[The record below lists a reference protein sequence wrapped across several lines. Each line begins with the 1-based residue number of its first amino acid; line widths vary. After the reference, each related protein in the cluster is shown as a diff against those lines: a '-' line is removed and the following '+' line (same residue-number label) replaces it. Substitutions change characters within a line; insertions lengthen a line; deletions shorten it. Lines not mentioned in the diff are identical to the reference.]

1 MKLWIWRPGMDALDD
16 LQRQMNRLMDW
27 TLNVVGQHFS
37 PSWQPLP
44 SCNVYETETEY
55 QFLMPMPGVQSKE
68 LDVQV
73 SGSQLV
79 IKGERKRPEQIGDD
93 QYRRQERWVGRWT
106 RSIQLPDR
114 ADASQIQAT
123 LEHGLLFVQIGKLPE
138 AQTRQVAVAVKTAQ
152 PAITAATP
160 AVERSES

>member
-1 MKLWIWRPGMDALDD
+1 MNLWIWRPGMDALDD

-44 SCNVYETETEY
+44 SCNVYETESEY
-55 QFLMPMPGVQSKE
+55 QFLMPMPGVQTQD

-79 IKGERKRPEQIGDD
+79 IKGERKRPDHIQDE
-93 QYRRQERWVGRWT
+93 QYRRQERWVGRWS

-114 ADASQIQAT
+114 ADADQIQAS
-123 LEHGLLFVQIGKLPE
+123 LEHGLLLLRIAKLPE
-138 AQTRQVAVAVKTAQ
+138 SQKRQVAVAVKSAQ
-152 PAITAATP
+152 PAISAAP
-160 AVERSES
+160 VVERSNA

>member
-1 MKLWIWRPGMDALDD
+1 MNLWIWRPGMDGLDD
-16 LQRQMNRLMDW
+16 LQRQMNRLVDW

-44 SCNVYETETEY
+44 SCNIYENETEY
-55 QFLMPMPGVQSKE
+55 QFLMPMPGVRSQE

-79 IKGERKRPEQIGDD
+79 IKGERKRPEQINDE
-93 QYRRQERWVGRWT
+93 QYRRQERWMGRWS

-114 ADASQIQAT
+114 ADANQIQAT
-123 LEHGLLFVQIGKLPE
+123 LEHGLLLLQIGKLPE
-138 AQTRQVAVAVKTAQ
+138 AQTRQVPVAVKSAQ
-152 PAITAATP
+152 PVITTSTSG
-160 AVERSES
+160 ERSAS

>member
-55 QFLMPMPGVQSKE
+55 QFLMPMPGVRTQD

-79 IKGERKRPEQIGDD
+79 IKGERKRPEQINDE
-93 QYRRQERWVGRWT
+93 QYRRQERWMGRWS

-114 ADASQIQAT
+114 ADANQIQAT
-123 LEHGLLFVQIGKLPE
+123 LEHGLLLLQIGKLPE
-138 AQTRQVAVAVKTAQ
+138 AQARQVAVAVKSPQAV
-152 PAITAATP
+152 ITTTTSG
-160 AVERSES
+160 ERSAS

>member
-16 LQRQMNRLMDW
+16 LQRQMSRLMDW
-27 TLNVVGQHFS
+27 TLNVVEQHFA

-55 QFLMPMPGVQSKE
+55 QFLMPMPGVHVQE
-68 LDVQV
+68 LDLQV

-79 IKGERKRPEQIGDD
+79 IKGERKRPEQIGDE
-93 QYRRQERWVGRWT
+93 QYRRQERWMGRWT

-114 ADASQIQAT
+114 ADAEQIQAT
-123 LEHGLLFVQIGKLPE
+123 LEHGLLFLQIAKLPE
-138 AQTRQVAVAVKTAQ
+138 TQTRQVAVAVKAGSTR
-152 PAITAATP
+152 PALPT
-160 AVERSES
+160 VERSVS

>member
-16 LQRQMNRLMDW
+16 LQRQMSRLMDW

-44 SCNVYETETEY
+44 SCNVYESETEF
-55 QFLMPMPGVQSKE
+55 QFLMPMPGVRSQD

-79 IKGERKRPEQIGDD
+79 IKGERKRPEQINDE
-93 QYRRQERWVGRWT
+93 QYRRQERWMGRWT

-114 ADASQIQAT
+114 ADANQIQAT
-123 LEHGLLFVQIGKLPE
+123 LEHGLLLLQIGKLPE
-138 AQTRQVAVAVKTAQ
+138 TQTRQVAVSVKSPQ
-152 PAITAATP
+152 PVITTSTTSD
-160 AVERSES
+160 ERSAS

>member
-1 MKLWIWRPGMDALDD
+1 MKHWIWRPGMDGLDD

-44 SCNVYETETEY
+44 SCNVYETPTEY
-55 QFLMPMPGVQSKE
+55 QFLMPMPGVQSAD

-73 SGSQLV
+73 SGNQLV
-79 IKGERKRPEQIGDD
+79 IKGERKRPEQINDD
-93 QYRRQERWVGRWT
+93 QYRRQERWIGRWT

-114 ADASQIQAT
+114 ADAEQIQAT
-123 LEHGLLFVQIGKLPE
+123 LEHGLLLVQIAKLPE
-138 AQTRQVAVAVKTAQ
+138 SQPRQVAVAVKT
-152 PAITAATP
+152 TP
-160 AVERSES
+160 SSSTNSPVIERSGP